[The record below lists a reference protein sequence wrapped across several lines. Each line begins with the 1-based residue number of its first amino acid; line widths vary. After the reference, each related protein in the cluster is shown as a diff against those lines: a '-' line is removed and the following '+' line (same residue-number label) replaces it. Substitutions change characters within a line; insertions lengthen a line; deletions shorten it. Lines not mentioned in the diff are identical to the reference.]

1 MSLGSHCAKPIMC
14 TRQFNLYN
22 NPIHWGQSP
31 HFIKKKPR
39 IKPVQCIVTSPNS
52 KADVNLD
59 CVTLKAIFPTMLLV
73 ILDFYGLSGSFENL
87 IKATDSHLLKISI
100 YTTVSPQLHI
110 WTR

>member
-1 MSLGSHCAKPIMC
+1 MLNPLCALDDLIF
-14 TRQFNLYN
+14 TTILYT
-22 NPIHWGQSP
+22 GDCRP

-39 IKPVQCIVTSPNS
+39 IRPVQCIVTSHNS

-87 IKATDSHLLKISI
+87 IKVTDSHLLKISI